1 LRTLQYDDC
10 IEKIAFAQNPP
21 LIDSDKH
28 TQQSFAGA
36 AIAVGLRLLQPWR
49 RAEDRN
55 EARRRVREPGET
67 IGASFM
73 PLGRSGAVTAVAFLV
88 ADLAF
93 PLAAAFVGAFLGCLL
108 TLD

>member
-1 LRTLQYDDC
+1 MR
-10 IEKIAFAQNPP
+10 P
-21 LIDSDKH
+21 
-28 TQQSFAGA
+28 G
-36 AIAVGLRLLQPWR
+36 G
-49 RAEDRN
+49 
-55 EARRRVREPGET
+55 RRVLEPRET

-88 ADLAF
+88 ADLAS